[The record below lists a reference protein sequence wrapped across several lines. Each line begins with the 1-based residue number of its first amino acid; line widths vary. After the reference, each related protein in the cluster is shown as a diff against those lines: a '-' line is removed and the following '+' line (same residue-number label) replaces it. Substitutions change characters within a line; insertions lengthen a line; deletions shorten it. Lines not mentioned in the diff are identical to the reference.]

1 MKTKTKMKEMVK
13 LLVRKQVRHSMIE
26 KAAHCRAVKRN
37 FQNGD
42 NLTDWLVAEE
52 EVDEKLAMVFL
63 SLTSISG
70 GSDGFIEERQLEA
83 IQR

>member
-1 MKTKTKMKEMVK
+1 MKTKTKMNEMVK

-26 KAAHCRAVKRN
+26 EAAHCRAVKRN
-37 FQNGD
+37 FLNGD
-42 NLTDWLVAEE
+42 SLTDWLAAEE

-70 GSDGFIEERQLEA
+70 DSNGFIEERRLEA
-83 IQR
+83 LQR